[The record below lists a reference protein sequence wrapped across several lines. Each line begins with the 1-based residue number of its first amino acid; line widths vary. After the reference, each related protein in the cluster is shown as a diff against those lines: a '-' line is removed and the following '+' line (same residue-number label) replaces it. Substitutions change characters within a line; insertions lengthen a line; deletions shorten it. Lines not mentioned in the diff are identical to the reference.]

1 MKTENTNEKTILLT
15 DPKRIHLSCDI
26 ATEIVENRIGA
37 HLTWQTS
44 EDGSEC
50 FTDEAQDLF
59 NEIYDI
65 VQNAL
70 EQHANQ

>member
-1 MKTENTNEKTILLT
+1 MKTMKTNIIEV
-15 DPKRIHLSCDI
+15 SSDI
-26 ATEIVENRIGA
+26 AEQLVENRIGT

-44 EDGSEC
+44 KDGSEC

-65 VQNAL
+65 VQTAL
-70 EQHANQ
+70 EQHAN